1 MNDNFTQVITALI
14 SDEKGRVL
22 VSKRSF
28 SSQMP
33 GQWQNPGGKLE
44 KGESHIE
51 ALKREVKEETDLE
64 VKEVG
69 DLIFRVVDKEN
80 KFDVY
85 FYEVRVTGIPK
96 AKEPDKVSSEWV
108 YLTLKELEKEE
119 VIPDLMEAIRRWKN
133 KN

>member
-1 MNDNFTQVITALI
+1 MNNFTQVITALI

-22 VSKRSF
+22 VSKRSL

-51 ALKREVKEETDLE
+51 TLKREVKEETGLE
-64 VKEVG
+64 VKEIG
-69 DLIFRVVDKEN
+69 DLIFKIVDREN

-85 FYEVRVTGIPK
+85 FYEVKVIGIPRV
-96 AKEPDKVSSEWV
+96 KEPDKVSSEWV
-108 YLTLKELEKEE
+108 YLTLEELEKKE
-119 VIPDLMEAIRRWKN
+119 VIPDLMEAIRKWKN
-133 KN
+133 KR

>member
-1 MNDNFTQVITALI
+1 MNNFTQVITALI

-44 KGESHIE
+44 KEESHTE
-51 ALKREVKEETDLE
+51 ALKREVKEETGLE
-64 VKEVG
+64 VKKVG
-69 DLIFRVVDKEN
+69 NLIFRVVDKEN

-85 FYEVRVTGIPK
+85 FYEVKAVGIPK
-96 AKEPDKVSSEWV
+96 VKEPDKVSSEWI
-108 YLTLKELEKEE
+108 YLTLEELEKEE
-119 VIPDLMEAIRRWKN
+119 VIPDLMEAIRKWKS
-133 KN
+133 KNC